1 MSEKLTYRVT
11 NTRTCV
17 KKRKRSI
24 GKTLYGK
31 QIVQKKLKVI
41 KKKIEDEPNRWQRSS
56 RNIHICAGAYSY
68 GGIKELNESVSYLFF
83 LWYRSNE
90 FGPILKIDSLN
101 LLASLV
107 YLNLVE
113 Y

>member
-1 MSEKLTYRVT
+1 MSEKLTYRAT

-41 KKKIEDEPNRWQRSS
+41 KKKRS
-56 RNIHICAGAYSY
+56 RMIPIAGSDRRETSTFVLEHTRTGA
-68 GGIKELNESVSYLFF
+68 
-83 LWYRSNE
+83 
-90 FGPILKIDSLN
+90 
-101 LLASLV
+101 
-107 YLNLVE
+107 
-113 Y
+113 